1 MILVKLD
8 DHFIGELRPVEVI
21 FKRGDADFGWLMFID
36 LGKFEV
42 YALYT
47 RVTTIDAELMTI
59 EIRFADEPADKQSVF
74 RLRYEIYVEE
84 MDRYRS
90 ISDEGNRVM
99 IEDVDALSRFLIAEE
114 DGQIVGAM
122 RWTWGGDHPF
132 TERHIEQYFLQPF
145 LDHMPAEQLIVGERF
160 MVTKELR
167 GSNLLFQMLCRY
179 LEFCNDHRIQLVF
192 GDCEPHLLNLYVGL
206 GFRPYS
212 DKNINSTETGYLI
225 PLILV
230 PEDVDYMNGIGSP
243 LAGYLKD
250 FGGDKRIPT
259 SLEEQLKR
267 SAVKCARLVP
277 SKDYW
282 GEIHDA
288 LFLAGQ
294 KRPTLFDGLPD
305 KSVKLFLEKSNVID
319 CKVGDRVLKKGN
331 VAQNMFVVLS
341 GVLEVRDGND
351 VVAYLSPGDILGE
364 VAFLL
369 HTPRTADVYAVTTNT
384 RLLSLS
390 ESTVRE
396 RIDDDPEIAATV
408 LLNLSKML
416 CQKLVA

>member
-1 MILVKLD
+1 M
-8 DHFIGELRPVEVI
+8 P
-21 FKRGDADFGWLMFID
+21 
-36 LGKFEV
+36 
-42 YALYT
+42 
-47 RVTTIDAELMTI
+47 I
-59 EIRFADEPADKQSVF
+59 EIRFAEIPADKQSVF

-90 ISDEGNRVM
+90 ISDHDNQVM
-99 IEDVDALSRFLIAEE
+99 IEDVDALSRFLIAED

-122 RWTWGGDHPF
+122 RWTWGGDNPF
-132 TERHIEQYFLQPF
+132 TERHIEQYSLQPF
-145 LDHMPAEQLIVGERF
+145 LDRMPAEQLIVGERF
-160 MVTKELR
+160 MVSKELR
-167 GSNLLFQMLCRY
+167 GSNLLFQMFCRY

-206 GFRPYS
+206 GYRPFS
-212 DKNINSTETGYLI
+212 DQNINSTETGYLI
-225 PLILV
+225 PLVLV
-230 PEDVDYMNGIGSP
+230 PENVDYMNGIRSP
-243 LAGYLKD
+243 LVGYLKD

-259 SLEEQLKR
+259 ILEEQLKA
-267 SAVKCARLVP
+267 SAVKCERLVP
-277 SKDYW
+277 PEDYW

-288 LFLAGQ
+288 LCLIGR
-294 KRPTLFDGLPD
+294 KRPTLFDGLPEC
-305 KSVKLFLEKSNVID
+305 SVQLFLEKSNVID

-341 GVLEVRDGND
+341 GVLEVRDGDD
-351 VVAYLSPGDILGE
+351 VVAYVSRGDVLGE

-369 HTPRTADVYAVTTNT
+369 HTPRTADVYAVTTDT

-390 ESTVRE
+390 ETIVRKHIE
-396 RIDDDPEIAATV
+396 EDPEIAATV